1 MRRLILIIVCLFSL
15 FCKGQTNNFLNT
27 TNGSQ
32 NKENERVALL
42 MVHFGTTYDNT
53 RALTIDAINSKVKQ
67 IFKNADVFEAY
78 TSRIVIKRLK
88 ERGIIKQTPIEV
100 LLRLKSEGY
109 TRVIV
114 QGTHIINGIEH
125 ELLQKEVEQ
134 VRPFFDDIRLGNPL
148 LNNLTDSKRIID
160 ILTQR
165 HTANEKKRE
174 HVVFVGHGTTSPST
188 AIYSQI
194 DYMLKANGY
203 TNYHVG
209 TIEGYPTYDT
219 VLKQLKESKAKSV
232 LLIPFMFVAGDHA
245 TNDISVD
252 WKNSLE
258 EENIHVLL
266 KIEGLGQIPEI
277 QDIIIEH
284 IRESMKSDPK

>member
-1 MRRLILIIVCLFSL
+1 MKKLILIIVCLISL
-15 FCKGQTNNFLNT
+15 VCKGQTSDLINSTNN
-27 TNGSQ
+27 SQ
-32 NKENERVALL
+32 VKGDEKLALL

-209 TIEGYPTYDT
+209 TIEGYPTYNTD
-219 VLKQLKESKAKSV
+219 LKQLKESKAKSV
-232 LLIPFMFVAGDHA
+232 LLVPFMFVAGDHA

-284 IRESMKSDPK
+284 IRETMK

>member
-53 RALTIDAINSKVKQ
+53 RALTIDAINNKVKQ

-232 LLIPFMFVAGDHA
+232 LLVPFMFVAGDHA

-284 IRESMKSDPK
+284 IRETMK

>member
-277 QDIIIEH
+277 QDMIIEH
-284 IRESMKSDPK
+284 IRESMK

>member
-53 RALTIDAINSKVKQ
+53 RALTIDAINNKVKQ

-125 ELLQKEVEQ
+125 DLLQKEVDR
-134 VRPFFDDIRLGNPL
+134 VRPFFDDIRLGYPL
-148 LNNLTDSKRIID
+148 LYNLDDSKKVIE
-160 ILTQR
+160 ILTRR
-165 HTANEKKRE
+165 HPVNEKNKE
-174 HVVFVGHGTTSPST
+174 HIVFVGHGTTSPST

-232 LLIPFMFVAGDHA
+232 LLVPFMFVAGDHA
-245 TNDISVD
+245 ANDISVD
-252 WKNSLE
+252 WK
-258 EENIHVLL
+258 ENIEKENIKVSLD
-266 KIEGLGQIPEI
+266 IEGLGQIPEI
-277 QDIIIEH
+277 QNIFIEH

>member
-42 MVHFGTTYDNT
+42 MVHFGTTYDHT
-53 RALTIDAINSKVKQ
+53 RALTIDAINNKVKQ
-67 IFKNADVFEAY
+67 TFKNADVFEAY

-232 LLIPFMFVAGDHA
+232 LLVPFMFVAGDHA

-284 IRESMKSDPK
+284 IRETMK

>member
-125 ELLQKEVEQ
+125 
-134 VRPFFDDIRLGNPL
+134 
-148 LNNLTDSKRIID
+148 
-160 ILTQR
+160 
-165 HTANEKKRE
+165 
-174 HVVFVGHGTTSPST
+174 
-188 AIYSQI
+188 
-194 DYMLKANGY
+194 
-203 TNYHVG
+203 
-209 TIEGYPTYDT
+209 
-219 VLKQLKESKAKSV
+219 
-232 LLIPFMFVAGDHA
+232 
-245 TNDISVD
+245 
-252 WKNSLE
+252 
-258 EENIHVLL
+258 
-266 KIEGLGQIPEI
+266 
-277 QDIIIEH
+277 
-284 IRESMKSDPK
+284 

>member
-125 ELLQKEVEQ
+125 ELLRKEVEQ

-232 LLIPFMFVAGDHA
+232 LLVPFMFVAGDHA

-284 IRESMKSDPK
+284 IRETMK

>member
-232 LLIPFMFVAGDHA
+232 LLVPFMFVAGDHA

-284 IRESMKSDPK
+284 IRETMK

>member
-42 MVHFGTTYDNT
+42 MVHFGTTYDHT
-53 RALTIDAINSKVKQ
+53 RALTIDAINSKLKQ

-232 LLIPFMFVAGDHA
+232 LLVPFMFVAGDHA

-284 IRESMKSDPK
+284 IRETMK

>member
-1 MRRLILIIVCLFSL
+1 MRRLILIIVCLFSM

-232 LLIPFMFVAGDHA
+232 LLVPFMFVAGDHA

-284 IRESMKSDPK
+284 IRETMK

>member
-1 MRRLILIIVCLFSL
+1 MKKLLLIIVCLISL
-15 FCKGQTNNFLNT
+15 ICKGQTSNLMNSPNQ
-27 TNGSQ
+27 GEGKQ
-32 NKENERVALL
+32 ALL
-42 MVHFGTTYDNT
+42 MVHFGTTYDQT
-53 RALTIDAINSKVKQ
+53 RTLTIDAINNKVKQ
-67 IFKNADVFEAY
+67 TFKDADVFEAY

-88 ERGIIKQTPIEV
+88 ERGIIKQTPTEV
-100 LLRLKSEGY
+100 LLRLRSEGY

-125 ELLQKEVEQ
+125 DLLQKEVDR

-209 TIEGYPTYDT
+209 TIEGYPTLET

-232 LLIPFMFVAGDHA
+232 LLVPFMFVAGDHA

-284 IRESMKSDPK
+284 IRETMK